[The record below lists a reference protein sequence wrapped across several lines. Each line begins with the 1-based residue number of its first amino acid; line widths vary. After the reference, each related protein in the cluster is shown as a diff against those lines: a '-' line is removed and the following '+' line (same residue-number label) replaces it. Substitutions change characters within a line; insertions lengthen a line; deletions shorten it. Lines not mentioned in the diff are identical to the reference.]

1 MKNDTRN
8 EAKGQE
14 ILGIL
19 EAEKVRHSI
28 IRHMLN
34 VKLRASALTYAYELL
49 DDEMK
54 ELCGE
59 TYTHKEEG
67 QMRRGGSDDGSVYID
82 GQRIKIKKP
91 RARKG
96 NKERPLDSY
105 RALRNYDIL
114 SDDVKRLITRGIS
127 TRNYNE
133 VIKKYKGSL
142 GLPKSSVSRAF
153 VKASQKSLDSANGRD
168 LSAYTFIGMYIDG
181 IEFAGVNLIVALG
194 VTAEGE
200 KLVLGLKEGG
210 SENAEVCKDL
220 LNSLTERG
228 FKKLDYIL
236 ITIDGSKAL
245 RKAIERVFG
254 ESAFV
259 QRCQEH
265 KIRNVQSYLPK
276 SYCQEVRR
284 RMMAAYNMNNYNS
297 AKEAL
302 ELTVR
307 WIRNISEEAARSLEE
322 GMEETLTVHR
332 LELPYSL
339 RKTFRTTNPI
349 ESILSVARA
358 DSGRVKNWKT
368 GHDQVSR
375 WGASLLLTHEKRM
388 RKIQGYSA
396 LPFLIAKLDAKKLAL
411 SERIA

>member
-1 MKNDTRN
+1 M
-8 EAKGQE
+8 
-14 ILGIL
+14 
-19 EAEKVRHSI
+19 
-28 IRHMLN
+28 
-34 VKLRASALTYAYELL
+34 
-49 DDEMK
+49 
-54 ELCGE
+54 
-59 TYTHKEEG
+59 
-67 QMRRGGSDDGSVYID
+67 
-82 GQRIKIKKP
+82 
-91 RARKG
+91 
-96 NKERPLDSY
+96 
-105 RALRNYDIL
+105 
-114 SDDVKRLITRGIS
+114 
-127 TRNYNE
+127 
-133 VIKKYKGSL
+133 
-142 GLPKSSVSRAF
+142 
-153 VKASQKSLDSANGRD
+153 DSANGRD

-284 RMMAAYNMNNYNS
+284 RMMAAYNMNDYNS

-302 ELTVR
+302 ERTVR

-388 RKIQGYSA
+388 RKIQGYSS